1 MYVGFYNF
9 YPHYNANRM
18 FTDPSSPIGD
28 DLMYPFVF
36 TGQRLRQMGHQ
47 AATLDTD
54 ALEKF
59 DAAVFLDHPTL
70 LNPYFRK
77 LRGMP
82 HKKLYLF
89 LFENPAN
96 RPDNYWRRNHQG
108 FEKVFTWS
116 TDWIDHRK
124 YIRFWYPLKTP
135 GQLKINPSE
144 KTKFCVTIASQ
155 KYNPHPRQFYGERV
169 NAIRWFEANHPEEF
183 DLYGT
188 YWDRAFFTGGL
199 SRLNLVLQKLYGK
212 FPKAFRTRRFP
223 SHRGTVA
230 SKNAVMRQYKFALAY
245 ENAGFGGY
253 VTEKIFDAWFAGC
266 VPVYLG
272 APNVTDY
279 IPAET
284 FIDRRQFGDYEQ
296 LYRFMK
302 TMPDKQYRNYLAAIE
317 EFVQGE
323 KIKPFGAEHFADTI
337 VRHIVQG
344 ADARQTGVGAPAAP
358 PS

>member
-36 TGQRLRQMGHQ
+36 TGQRLRELGHRV
-47 AATLDTD
+47 ATLDTD

-59 DAAVFLDHPTL
+59 DAAVFLDHPTV

-77 LRGMP
+77 LRRMP
-82 HKKLYLF
+82 GKKLYLF

-96 RPDNYWRRNHQG
+96 RPDNYWRRNHSE
-108 FEKVFTWS
+108 FEKVLTWS
-116 TDWIDHRK
+116 PEWIDNRK
-124 YIRFWYPLKTP
+124 YFQFWYPLKMP
-135 GQLKINPSE
+135 AQLTVNLAE

-155 KYNPHPRQFYGERV
+155 KYNPHPCEFYTERV
-169 NAIRWFEANHPEEF
+169 KAIRWFEEKHPQEF

-188 YWDRAFFTGGL
+188 YWDRAFFAGKL
-199 SRLNLVLQKLYGK
+199 ARLNLILQKLYGK
-212 FPKAFRTRRFP
+212 FPNSFRTKHFP

-230 SKNAVMRQYKFALAY
+230 GKNAVMRQYKFALAY
-245 ENAGFGGY
+245 ENAGFAGY
-253 VTEKIFDAWFAGC
+253 VTEKMFDAWFAGC

-284 FIDRRQFGDYEQ
+284 FIDKRRFGSYEEV
-296 LYRFMK
+296 YRFLK
-302 TMPDKQYRNYLAAIE
+302 TMPDKTYRGYVAAIE
-317 EFVQGE
+317 EFVNGPGS
-323 KIKPFGAEHFADTI
+323 KPFGAAHFANTI
-337 VRHIVQG
+337 LRHIVQKSG
-344 ADARQTGVGAPAAP
+344 APQPPDGAPVGA
-358 PS
+358 SS